1 MLITSKIRRYF
12 GCYLITDWLV
22 ERDYKSKLLWK
33 SLTNKKNEVIPN
45 SNKEVKIRTK
55 YLIPR
60 GWYLFGIKHKGK
72 NNRLFGTLKS
82 SEYSFSQA
90 RPMYPVRR
98 RWRVIH
104 IRNYSAI
111 KLTLENVDDKVNL
124 NELYLIRI
132 PRFEALRRIKKRYL
146 QIHGKNNSRK
156 VKEKK
161 YFQIWK
167 EYNHLLLKQ
176 KLILPLNNY
185 SKWIQEVEPYINKI
199 INESFVKEDNLL
211 KFNIQL
217 LEEFTHAP
225 EGSFVIPKA
234 KLDNL
239 SNNAIQLFS
248 SVIEKNPKGKIFYS
262 DEDCIDKSGKRFNPK
277 FKPAWNRELFW
288 TDPSYGNCWVISAE
302 LWNKV
307 INKLEKKKA
316 EKTLENIV
324 FKAIQEIN
332 IIDIDKSIKH
342 IPVITYHKYVN
353 NSIEKLK
360 SNLDESAL
368 RLYEHLKENKKTL
381 GNCSDVS
388 VINKNLGLR
397 IHWNIPRNTL
407 ISIFIPTRDH
417 VNLLKSCL
425 HSIYKTTLGLPIEII
440 IIDNNSIEKETEEF
454 FKEFIISSTERCLKK
469 VIKYPNPFNYSAM
482 NNYASNVARGEV
494 YVLVNNDIVIISE
507 NWVKEIASN
516 ALRPDVGCVG
526 SKLLYDDK
534 SIQHAGVILG
544 IGGIAG
550 HAHKYFPES
559 NDGYHGRLKLSQEYS
574 AVTGALLGVSKRN
587 WELIGGMD
595 EKNLKVN
602 YNDVDFCL
610 KAGKIGLKNI
620 FLPQIVAY
628 HFESKTRG
636 RPEGYAYNQWKK
648 EKHFMKKK
656 WGYILQNDPAY
667 NPHLTLLEEN
677 FSIRLNIPDSLYCR

>member
-1 MLITSKIRRYF
+1 MVIISKIRRYI

-22 ERDYKSKLLWK
+22 EQDFKNKLRWK
-33 SLTNKKNEVIPN
+33 SLSNKNNEVIPTLR
-45 SNKEVKIRTK
+45 KDIKLQTK
-55 YLIPR
+55 YSIPG

-82 SEYSFSQA
+82 NEYSFSQA

-104 IRNYSAI
+104 IRNSSAI
-111 KLTLENVDDKVNL
+111 KLTLENVDYKVNL

-132 PRFEALRRIKKRYL
+132 PRFEALRRIRKRYL
-146 QIHGKNNSRK
+146 QIHGESSSKL

-185 SKWIQEVEPYINKI
+185 SKWIQEVEPYINNI
-199 INESFVKEDNLL
+199 ITESFVREDKLPQ
-211 KFNIQL
+211 FNIQL
-217 LEEFTHAP
+217 WKEFTHAP
-225 EGSFVIPKA
+225 EGSFVIPKE
-234 KLDNL
+234 KLDII
-239 SNNAIQLFS
+239 SNNAIKVFA
-248 SVIEKNPKGKIFYS
+248 SVIKINPQVKIFYS
-262 DEDCIDKSGKRFNPK
+262 DEDCINKRGERFNPK

-288 TDPSYGNCWVISAE
+288 TDPFYGNCWVISAE

-307 INKLEKKKA
+307 INKLENNKV
-316 EKTLENIV
+316 EKTLHEIIFNV
-324 FKAIQEIN
+324 IQEID
-332 IIDIDKSIKH
+332 IIEIDKSIKH
-342 IPVITYHKYVN
+342 IPVITYHKYVDN
-353 NSIEKLK
+353 NIEKVK
-360 SNLDESAL
+360 SNLDKSAL

-381 GNCSDVS
+381 GNCSAVS
-388 VINKNLGLR
+388 IINKDIGLR
-397 IHWNIPRNTL
+397 IHWDVPSNTL
-407 ISIFIPTRDH
+407 TSIFIPTRDQ
-417 VNLLKSCL
+417 VNLLKSCIQ
-425 HSIYKTTLGLPIEII
+425 SIYKSNLGLPIEII
-440 IIDNNSIEKETEEF
+440 IIDNNSIEKETKEF
-454 FKEFIISSTERCLKK
+454 FKDFINSSTERCLKK
-469 VIKYPNPFNYSAM
+469 VIKYPKPFNYSAM
-482 NNYASNVARGEV
+482 NNYASRVARGDV
-494 YVLVNNDIVIISE
+494 YILVNNDIVIISK
-507 NWVKEIASN
+507 NWVEEIASN
-516 ALRPDVGCVG
+516 ALRPDIGCVG

-620 FLPQIVAY
+620 FLPQVVAY

-656 WGYILQNDPAY
+656 WGPLIQNDPAY

-677 FSIRLNIPDSLYCR
+677 FSIRFNIPDSLYCR